1 MRRLLPAA
9 ALAFLAACTSEPEP
23 VANRFDRT
31 HDEIENKAKALEA
44 EVENQVR
51 AVEADMQR
59 EIDALANQANLAAP
73 AADANAAETANM
85 VR

>member
-1 MRRLLPAA
+1 MRRLL
-9 ALAFLAACTSEPEP
+9 LATTLVLLAACGSEPEP

-44 EVENQVR
+44 DVENQVR
-51 AVEADMQR
+51 AVEADMQS

-73 AADANAAETANM
+73 PAEANAAEANA